1 MNKVEFVGQI
11 ANIKVD
17 NLKINSGYLN
27 GVVFTP
33 DYDGG
38 RYSNFFPTE
47 INQSV
52 TDLDNLV
59 KLIKESQEKVDNWYE
74 SSLRAKIVGK
84 IPAGNYQDKDGN
96 TVYQHILEITELELL

>member
-1 MNKVEFVGQI
+1 MNKLELVGQI
-11 ANIKVD
+11 ANIKED

-33 DYDGG
+33 DYDGKG
-38 RYSNFFPTE
+38 FSNFFPTE